1 MSAQAMI
8 LTPAADGWS
17 ISLTNGVELE
27 HFRGLWARWRA
38 ERRMAVIAAS
48 FSH

>member
-1 MSAQAMI
+1 MSSEAMI
-8 LTPAADGWS
+8 LTPTSDGWS

-38 ERRMAVIAAS
+38 ERRMAALIARLS
-48 FSH
+48 G